1 MRKYFK
7 RLLYLFVFSGFSIAF
22 AGSFEDFFSAIR
34 QDNSG
39 AMERLLKR
47 GFDANTK
54 NEKGQPGLL
63 LAIREGSTRVI
74 EVLVAWPGTDMDA
87 RNLQDESALMMA
99 ALKGPPELA
108 ARLVKRGAD
117 VNKIGWTPLH
127 YAATAGSLP
136 TIRML
141 LENHAYI
148 DAESPN
154 GTTPLMMAAQYGS
167 ADAVRLLLA
176 EGADPTLRNQRNF
189 SALDFAHLSERPEVM
204 NLIATAQR
212 KSLPKGAW

>member
-1 MRKYFK
+1 MRKHIK
-7 RLLYLFVFSGFSIAF
+7 RFIYLIVFTGFSVAS
-22 AGSFEDFFSAIR
+22 AGSFDDFFSAIR

-39 AMERLLKR
+39 AIERLLKR

-63 LAIREGSTRVI
+63 LAIREGSIRVI
-74 EVLVAWPGTDMDA
+74 EVLMAWPKTDIEA
-87 RNLQDESALMMA
+87 RNLQDESALMIA

-117 VNKIGWTPLH
+117 VNKTGWTPLH
-127 YAATAGSLP
+127 YAATSGSLP

-189 SALDFAHLSERPEVM
+189 SALEFAHNSERPEVM
-204 NLIATAQR
+204 SLIAAAQR
-212 KSLPKGAW
+212 KALPKGAW